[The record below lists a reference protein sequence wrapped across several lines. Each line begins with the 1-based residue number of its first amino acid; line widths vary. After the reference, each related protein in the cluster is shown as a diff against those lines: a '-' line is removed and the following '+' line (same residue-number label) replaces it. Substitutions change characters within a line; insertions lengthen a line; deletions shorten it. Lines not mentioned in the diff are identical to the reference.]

1 MNFGGFSGT
10 TSTAPPPALSGG
22 LLIARQPILDRQR
35 RVFAYQLLLETLPST
50 PTPSGAAAS
59 GDTSVADALERCGL
73 QTLTVGR
80 PAFMRMSSSQ
90 LQPAVQSVFPP
101 HLLVVEVQA
110 SDADAFAEC
119 DALRRSGYMVAIDD
133 FMLDDQTEPLVSM
146 ADYLKVD
153 FLPSSAEH
161 TRACVKAGTTAD
173 ASLVAK
179 SVHASEVFDE
189 AVREGFTYFQGHV
202 FEQRRMMRGK
212 SLTALH
218 LASLQILQGLSDPN
232 LSIAQV
238 EHLIKRD
245 AAVAYRI
252 LRFANSAAAAQTR
265 EVTSMQHALLLVGRD
280 MVRRWASVA
289 ILTGLGTESPDELL
303 TMAIVRAR
311 FAEILGEAIAGDAG
325 GGEGFLV
332 GLCSLLDVIL
342 GRAMADILD
351 DLPLT
356 ADVRAAL
363 FGRDNHLRRLLD
375 CVIAYERG
383 DWSNCLALAGLAG
396 LAPRSLAPAYLEA
409 LRFAYDLK
417 QG

>member
-1 MNFGGFSGT
+1 
-10 TSTAPPPALSGG
+10 
-22 LLIARQPILDRQR
+22 
-35 RVFAYQLLLETLPST
+35 
-50 PTPSGAAAS
+50 
-59 GDTSVADALERCGL
+59 
-73 QTLTVGR
+73 
-80 PAFMRMSSSQ
+80 
-90 LQPAVQSVFPP
+90 
-101 HLLVVEVQA
+101 
-110 SDADAFAEC
+110 
-119 DALRRSGYMVAIDD
+119 
-133 FMLDDQTEPLVSM
+133 
-146 ADYLKVD
+146 
-153 FLPSSAEH
+153 
-161 TRACVKAGTTAD
+161 
-173 ASLVAK
+173 
-179 SVHASEVFDE
+179 
-189 AVREGFTYFQGHV
+189 
-202 FEQRRMMRGK
+202 MRGK

-311 FAEILGEAIAGDAG
+311 FAEILGEAIAGDTG

-375 CVIAYERG
+375 CVVAYERG